1 MSYWLLKTEPDEYSI
16 DDIAKQ
22 DVFCWDEIRNYQARN
37 FIRDQVKQGDL
48 AFIYHS
54 SCKQVGIAGVVEI
67 VTDAKVEQAQ
77 FDPQHPKF
85 DPKSTQNKP
94 KWYSFDIRF
103 KQKFNRVI
111 PLSWIKQQAELNDMV
126 LIKQGRLSVQPVS
139 EQQWQFITSRAK

>member
-16 DDIAKQ
+16 DDIAKL
-22 DVFCWDEIRNYQARN
+22 DTFCWDEIRNYQARN
-37 FIRDQVKQGDL
+37 FIRDQVSQGDL

-67 VTDAKVEQAQ
+67 ITNGCIEQAQ
-77 FDPQHPKF
+77 FNPQHAKF
-85 DPKSTQNKP
+85 DPKSSQDKP

-103 KQKFNRVI
+103 KQKFNQVI
-111 PLSWIKQQAELNDMV
+111 PLSWIKQQPELNDMV